1 MLRGQDQN
9 VEEVPMMRSFMA
21 RLAAFALAALLPAV
35 AAAQAWPARP
45 VKMIVPFPAG
55 GATDVVA
62 RLLGQKL
69 GDAWGQSVVIENR
82 SGAGGN
88 IGGEAAAHS
97 PADGYTLFMTSGS
110 IVTANQYMYKSLP
123 YDPAK
128 DFVAI
133 TNVATGPQVVIVNP
147 EGPFKTLQELIAYG
161 KANPGRLTFGSAGIG
176 TQTHL
181 AGENFAY
188 SAGVDMTHVPYKG
201 EAYAITDVM
210 GGQISL
216 AVINLSAAI
225 NFIKQG
231 KLRALAVTSKERNA
245 QLADVPAAAEVVPG
259 FENAGWFG
267 LLAPT
272 GTPKDVVDKVYRDSA
287 KILATEDFKAQLA
300 KLAMAPVGNT
310 PSDFAAAINDESERW
325 AKIIRERKLQAN

>member
-1 MLRGQDQN
+1 
-9 VEEVPMMRSFMA
+9 
-21 RLAAFALAALLPAV
+21 
-35 AAAQAWPARP
+35 
-45 VKMIVPFPAG
+45 MIVPFPAG

-69 GDAWGQSVVIENR
+69 GEAWGQSVVIENR
-82 SGAGGN
+82 AGAGGN
-88 IGGEAAAHS
+88 VGGEAAAHS
-97 PADGYTLFMTSGS
+97 PADGYTLFMASGS
-110 IVTANQYMYKSLP
+110 IVTANPYMYKSLP

-133 TNVATGPQVVIVNP
+133 TNVASGPQVVIVNP
-147 EGPFKTLQELIAYG
+147 DGPFKTLQDLLAYG
-161 KANPGRLTFGSAGIG
+161 RANPGKLTFGSAGIG

-188 SAGVDMTHVPYKG
+188 SAGIDMTHVPYRG

-216 AVINLSAAI
+216 AVINLSASI

-231 KLRALAVTSKERNA
+231 RLRALAVTSKERNA
-245 QLADVPAAAEVVPG
+245 QVPDVPAAAEAIPG

-272 GTPKDVVDKVYRDSA
+272 GTPREVVDKAYRDSA
-287 KILATEDFKAQLA
+287 KILATDEFRAQLA
-300 KLAMAPVGNT
+300 KLAMVPVGNT
-310 PSDFAAAINDESERW
+310 PAEFATAIREESVYW

>member
-1 MLRGQDQN
+1 MRN
-9 VEEVPMMRSFMA
+9 VIA
-21 RLAAFALAALLPAV
+21 RLAALALAGLLPAV
-35 AAAQAWPARP
+35 AAAQAWPTRP

-69 GDAWGQSVVIENR
+69 GEAWGQSVVIENR
-82 SGAGGN
+82 AGAGGN

-110 IVTANQYMYKSLP
+110 IVTANPYMYKSLP
-123 YDPAK
+123 YDPTK

-133 TNVATGPQVVIVNP
+133 TNVASGPQVVIVNP
-147 EGPFKTLQELIAYG
+147 DGPFKTLQELIAYG
-161 KANPGRLTFGSAGIG
+161 KANPGRVTFGSAGIG

-188 SAGVDMTHVPYKG
+188 SAGIDMTHVPYKG

-210 GGQISL
+210 GGQIST

-225 NFIKQG
+225 NFIKSG

-245 QLADVPAAAEVVPG
+245 QLPDVPAAAEAVPG

-272 GTPKDVVDKVYRDSA
+272 GTPKEIVDKVYRDSA
-287 KILATEDFKAQLA
+287 GILGTDEFRARLA
-300 KLAMAPVGNT
+300 KLAMVPVGNT
-310 PSDFAAAINDESERW
+310 PAEFAAAIHDESAYW

>member
-1 MLRGQDQN
+1 
-9 VEEVPMMRSFMA
+9 MMK
-21 RLAAFALAALLPAV
+21 RLFAGLAALALV
-35 AAAQAWPARP
+35 AASFAAWGEAWPTRS
-45 VKMIVPFPAG
+45 VRMIVPFPAG

-69 GDAWGQSVVIENR
+69 GEAWGQTVVIENR

-110 IVTANQYMYKSLP
+110 IVTANQYMYKSLA

-128 DFVAI
+128 DFAAV
-133 TNVATGPQVVIVNP
+133 TNVASGPQVVIVP
-147 EGPFKTLQELIAYG
+147 MDSPFRNLKELIDFA
-161 KANPGRLTFGSAGIG
+161 KANPGKLTFGSAGVG

-188 SAGVDMTHVPYKG
+188 SAGIDMTHVPYKG
-201 EAYAITDVM
+201 ESYAITDVM

-216 AVINLSAAI
+216 AVINLSASI
-225 NFIKQG
+225 NFIKQS
-231 KLRALAVTSKERNA
+231 KLRALAVTGPERNP
-245 QLADVPAAAEVVPG
+245 QLPDVPAAAETLPG

-267 LLAPT
+267 LMVPA
-272 GTPKDVVDKVYRDSA
+272 GTPAEVIGKVYHDTA
-287 KILATEDFKAQLA
+287 KILVSDDFKA
-300 KLAMAPVGNT
+300 KLAQQGMVPVGNT
-310 PSDFAAAINDESERW
+310 PVEFAAAIKAESGRW
-325 AKIIRERKLQAN
+325 EKVIKERKLQTN

>member
-1 MLRGQDQN
+1 
-9 VEEVPMMRSFMA
+9 MMRGTIA
-21 RLAAFALAALLPAV
+21 RLAALALAAVLPAV
-35 AAAQAWPARP
+35 AAAQAWPERP

-69 GDAWGQSVVIENR
+69 GEAWGQSVVIENR
-82 SGAGGN
+82 AGAGGN

-110 IVTANQYMYKSLP
+110 IVTANPYMYKSLP
-123 YDPAK
+123 YDPTK

-133 TNVATGPQVVIVNP
+133 TNVASGPQVVIVNP
-147 EGPFKTLQELIAYG
+147 DGPFKTLQELIAYG

-188 SAGVDMTHVPYKG
+188 SAGIDMTHVPYKG

-210 GGQISL
+210 GGQIST

-225 NFIKQG
+225 NFIKSG

-245 QLADVPAAAEVVPG
+245 QLPDVPAAAEAVPG

-272 GTPKDVVDKVYRDSA
+272 GTPKEIVDKVYRDSA
-287 KILATEDFKAQLA
+287 RILGTDEFRARLA
-300 KLAMAPVGNT
+300 KLAMVPVGNT
-310 PSDFAAAINDESERW
+310 PAEFAAAIHDESAYW

>member
-1 MLRGQDQN
+1 
-9 VEEVPMMRSFMA
+9 MRRFISC
-21 RLAAFALAALLPAV
+21 LALALAALVPAM
-35 AAAQAWPARP
+35 AAADAWPSRP
-45 VKMIVPFPAG
+45 VRMIVPFPAG

-69 GDAWGQSVVIENR
+69 SEAWGQQVVIENR

-110 IVTANQYMYKSLP
+110 IVTANPYMYKSLP
-123 YDPAK
+123 YDPVN

-133 TNVATGPQVVIVNP
+133 TNVASGPQVVIVNP
-147 EGPFKTLQELIAYG
+147 DGPFKTLKDLIDYA
-161 KANPGRLTFGSAGIG
+161 KANPNKVTFGSAGVG

-210 GGQISL
+210 GGQIST

-231 KLRALAVTSKERNA
+231 KLRALAVTGKERSP
-245 QLADVPAAAEVVPG
+245 QLPDVPAASETIPG
-259 FENAGWFG
+259 FENTGWFG

-272 GTPKDVVDKVYRDSA
+272 GTPKEIVDKVYRDSA
-287 KILATEDFKAQLA
+287 KILASDEFRARLE
-300 KLAMAPVGNT
+300 KLAMVPVGNS
-310 PSDFAAAINDESERW
+310 PADFAAAIKEESAHW
-325 AKIIRERKLQAN
+325 ARIIKERKLQAN

>member
-1 MLRGQDQN
+1 
-9 VEEVPMMRSFMA
+9 MMRGVIA

-69 GDAWGQSVVIENR
+69 GEAWGQSVVIENR
-82 SGAGGN
+82 AGAGGN
-88 IGGEAAAHS
+88 VGGEAAAHS
-97 PADGYTLFMTSGS
+97 PADGYTLFMASGS
-110 IVTANQYMYKSLP
+110 IVTANPYMYKSLP
-123 YDPAK
+123 YDPTK

-133 TNVATGPQVVIVNP
+133 TNVASGPQVVIVNP
-147 EGPFKTLQELIAYG
+147 DGPFKTLQDLLAYG
-161 KANPGRLTFGSAGIG
+161 KANPGKLTFGSAGIG

-188 SAGVDMTHVPYKG
+188 SAGIDMTHVPYRG

-216 AVINLSAAI
+216 AVINLSASI

-231 KLRALAVTSKERNA
+231 RLRALAVTSKERNA
-245 QLADVPAAAEVVPG
+245 QVPDVPAAAEAIPG

-272 GTPKDVVDKVYRDSA
+272 GTPREIVDKVYRDSA
-287 KILATEDFKAQLA
+287 KILATDEFRAQLA
-300 KLAMAPVGNT
+300 KLAMVPVGNT
-310 PSDFAAAINDESERW
+310 PVEFAAAIREESVYW
-325 AKIIRERKLQAN
+325 AKVIRERKLQAN

>member
-1 MLRGQDQN
+1 MKRFI
-9 VEEVPMMRSFMA
+9 S
-21 RLAAFALAALLPAV
+21 RLAALALAALVPAV
-35 AAAQAWPARP
+35 ASADAWPSRP
-45 VKMIVPFPAG
+45 VRMIVPFPAG

-69 GDAWGQSVVIENR
+69 SEAWGQQVVIENR

-110 IVTANQYMYKSLP
+110 IVTANPYMYKSLP

-133 TNVATGPQVVIVNP
+133 TNVASGPQVVIVNP
-147 EGPFKTLQELIAYG
+147 DGPFKTLKDLIDYA
-161 KANPGRLTFGSAGIG
+161 KANPNKVTFGSAGIG

-210 GGQISL
+210 GGQIST

-231 KLRALAVTSKERNA
+231 KLRALAVTSKERSP
-245 QLADVPAAAEVVPG
+245 QLPDVPAAAETIPG

-272 GTPKDVVDKVYRDSA
+272 GTPREIVDKVYRDSA
-287 KILATEDFKAQLA
+287 KILASDEFRARLE
-300 KLAMAPVGNT
+300 KLAMVPVGNS
-310 PSDFAAAINDESERW
+310 PADFAAAIRDESAHW
-325 AKIIRERKLQAN
+325 AKIIKERKLQAN

>member
-1 MLRGQDQN
+1 MW
-9 VEEVPMMRSFMA
+9 MMKRFISRFA
-21 RLAAFALAALLPAV
+21 VAALAALLPAI
-35 AAAQAWPARP
+35 AAAQAWPSKP
-45 VKMIVPFPAG
+45 VRMIVPFPAG

-69 GDAWGQSVVIENR
+69 GEAWGQTVIVENR
-82 SGAGGN
+82 AGAGGN
-88 IGGEAAAHS
+88 IGGDAAAHA

-110 IVTANQYMYKSLP
+110 IVTANPYMYKSMP
-123 YDPAK
+123 FDPAK

-133 TNVATGPQVVIVNP
+133 TNVASGPQVVIVNP
-147 EGPFKTLQELIAYG
+147 DGQFKTLAELLAFA
-161 KANPGRLTFGSAGIG
+161 KANPGKVTFGSAGIG

-201 EAYAITDVM
+201 ESYAIIDVM
-210 GGQISL
+210 GNQIST

-225 NFIKQG
+225 TFIKAG
-231 KLRALAVTSKERNA
+231 KLRALAVTSRERNE
-245 QLADVPAAAEVVPG
+245 QVPDVPAAAETIPG

-272 GTPKDVVDKVYRDSA
+272 GTPKEVVDKIYRDST
-287 KILATEDFKAQLA
+287 KILASDEFRAQLA
-300 KLAMAPVGNT
+300 KLAMVPVGNT
-310 PSDFAAAINDESERW
+310 PAQFAAAIKDESVRW
-325 AKIIRERKLQAN
+325 AKVIKERNLQAN

>member
-1 MLRGQDQN
+1 
-9 VEEVPMMRSFMA
+9 MRRFISC
-21 RLAAFALAALLPAV
+21 LALALAALVPAM
-35 AAAQAWPARP
+35 AAADAWPSRP
-45 VKMIVPFPAG
+45 VRMIVPFPAG

-69 GDAWGQSVVIENR
+69 SEAWGQQVVIENR

-110 IVTANQYMYKSLP
+110 IVTANPYMYKSLP
-123 YDPAK
+123 YDPVN

-133 TNVATGPQVVIVNP
+133 TNVASGPQVVIVNP
-147 EGPFKTLQELIAYG
+147 DGPFKTLKDLIDYA
-161 KANPGRLTFGSAGIG
+161 KTNPNKVTFGSAGIG

-210 GGQISL
+210 GGQIST

-231 KLRALAVTSKERNA
+231 KLRALAVTGKERSP
-245 QLADVPAAAEVVPG
+245 QLPDVPAASETIPG
-259 FENAGWFG
+259 FENTGWFG

-272 GTPKDVVDKVYRDSA
+272 GTPKEIVDKVYRDSA
-287 KILATEDFKAQLA
+287 KILASDEFRARLE
-300 KLAMAPVGNT
+300 KLAMVPVGNS
-310 PSDFAAAINDESERW
+310 PADFAAAIKEESAHW
-325 AKIIRERKLQAN
+325 ARIIKERKLQAN